1 MSGYIYCLTNSTIPG
16 LVKIG
21 KTSRQP
27 ELRAA
32 KISGSTGVPTP
43 FKIEWSRKVRDM
55 DKAEADLH
63 AALTE
68 KRLSKRREFFRCTP
82 TQALTAAKSLKSF
95 AGAKSA
101 RPNSP
106 ALQNKRRRRY
116 DRGLGFAL
124 SIVTT
129 GILGS
134 SVVFDLEPSTI
145 ATAIA
150 ATVLILTV
158 IFQGA
163 ELKRKA

>member
-1 MSGYIYCLTNSTIPG
+1 MNGYIYCLTNSTIPG

-32 KISGSTGVPTP
+32 EISGSTGVPKP
-43 FKIEWSRKVRDM
+43 FKIEWSRKVRNM

-63 AALTE
+63 AVLSE

-82 TQALTAAKSLKSF
+82 KQAFNATKSLQSF
-95 AGAKSA
+95 TGAKNV

-106 ALQNKRRRRY
+106 VLQNKRRRRY

-124 SIVTT
+124 SAVTVGT
-129 GILGS
+129 FGAAIL
-134 SVVFDLEPSTI
+134 FDLAPSTI
-145 ATAIA
+145 ATTIA
-150 ATVLILTV
+150 TTGLALSV

-163 ELKRKA
+163 NLRPKV